1 MLNPSKLAI
10 SLDRDGEEPIYRQLI
25 RHIRAQIESG
35 TLNAG
40 TRLPASRDLAQQ
52 LNISRISVVNAYAEL
67 RAEGFLSAHAG
78 RGTFISGD
86 NNGNGSSNGNGA
98 TPTTSPANVTEA
110 PTTPDRSIREMMRM
124 ARKPGIIS
132 FAQGS

>member
-40 TRLPASRDLAQQ
+40 TRLPASRDLA
-52 LNISRISVVNAYAEL
+52 RFEAAPPD
-67 RAEGFLSAHAG
+67 RG
-78 RGTFISGD
+78 RGV
-86 NNGNGSSNGNGA
+86 
-98 TPTTSPANVTEA
+98 SP
-110 PTTPDRSIREMMRM
+110 R
-124 ARKPGIIS
+124 PGPLRPL
-132 FAQGS
+132 GG